1 LFLFDDILIFSSS
14 WSEHLRHVHLVLSKL
29 QEHNLFV
36 KKSKCVFGASS
47 VAYLGHTISAKG
59 IAMDESKI
67 FVVLD

>member
-1 LFLFDDILIFSSS
+1 
-14 WSEHLRHVHLVLSKL
+14 VHLVLSKL